1 MIKILL
7 SDYYATGEGRTIC
20 LLITMYEKANKEFE
34 ELFPYFANYVVEY
47 TVEQLLESYSD
58 LIPKEL
64 KPFLADCDCFVHY
77 YQKFH
82 YNYA

>member
-20 LLITMYEKANKEFE
+20 LLITMYERADITFE
-34 ELFPYFANYVVEY
+34 ELFPYYTDYVVEY
-47 TVEQLLESYSD
+47 TVEKLLESYSD

-64 KPFLADCDCFVHY
+64 KQILLEGNCYVHY
-77 YQKFH
+77 YQEFH
-82 YNYA
+82 YNYG